1 MNKRGV
7 LFFIIVAVMSY
18 FFFSK
23 TEKSIETNQNIEK
36 IKIDDNYARINVS
49 GENNKEINSIEFVLI
64 DKSGREYL
72 YSTNEGVNE
81 LSISGET

>member
-7 LFFIIVAVMSY
+7 SLILLILALAILFFIIVAVMSY

-23 TEKSIETNQNIEK
+23 T
-36 IKIDDNYARINVS
+36 D
-49 GENNKEINSIEFVLI
+49 NKEINSIEFVLI